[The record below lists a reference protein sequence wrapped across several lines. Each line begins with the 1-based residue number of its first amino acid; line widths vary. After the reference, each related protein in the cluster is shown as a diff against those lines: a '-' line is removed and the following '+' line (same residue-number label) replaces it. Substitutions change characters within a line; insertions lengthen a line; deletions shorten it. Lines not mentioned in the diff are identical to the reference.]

1 MSPQTEREKIEAVLK
16 EHYCTLKKASKD
28 SSNGEYL
35 CESQLPV
42 MNFDKM
48 PPYYQKSRPGTRPM
62 SNDALYIAP
71 NDTWY
76 LIEFKN
82 GQVKKADIHDK
93 IYDSILMLLD
103 LGIIPDLDFARRHM
117 EYILVYNREKNQ
129 RLEQSQSRDDL
140 YGYMGRL
147 ARQEACFWDIDRFAG
162 YLLKNSHTYSQE
174 EFQEKFVEPME
185 KAPAGAGA

>member
-1 MSPQTEREKIEAVLK
+1 MSPQTEREKIEAMLK
-16 EHYCTLKKASKD
+16 TCTLKRASKD

-35 CESQLPV
+35 CESQLQV
-42 MNFDKM
+42 LNFDQM
-48 PPYYQKSRPGTRPM
+48 PQLYRQTCPTAQTK

-71 NDTWY
+71 NDVWY
-76 LIEFKN
+76 FIEFKN
-82 GQVKKADIHDK
+82 GQVRKADIHNK
-93 IYDSILMLLD
+93 IYDSVLMLLD
-103 LGIIPDLDFARRHM
+103 MKIIPDLDFARRHM

-147 ARQEACFWDIDRFAG
+147 AQQEACFWDIGRFAG

-174 EFQEKFVEPME
+174 EFREKFVEPME
-185 KAPAGAGA
+185 KTPAGAGA